1 MAKLSSKSEHGTSY
15 HLIDIKSTLN
25 LLRKVLGEPKYMC
38 NTGYDKTNV
47 EYVCETEDG
56 DVFTIYDWKMY
67 RPIGDD
73 EVIRFHIGADTDR
86 IAFKAKNELHGQGA
100 WVG

>member
-1 MAKLSSKSEHGTSY
+1 
-15 HLIDIKSTLN
+15 
-25 LLRKVLGEPKYMC
+25 
-38 NTGYDKTNV
+38 
-47 EYVCETEDG
+47 
-56 DVFTIYDWKMY
+56 VFTIYDWKMY